1 MLPLDLRF
9 PRMFI
14 QHQDPTTC
22 THRAPRQPHPN
33 NMFRLTLKI
42 HSLVAVRTSLVAGSC
57 VWDIALT
64 LQDLQQAR
72 QPTAKSHSMSPPLP
86 RPARLLR
93 RLLLKH
99 LPVEPHLAHIA
110 NGNGTALTG
119 STDTQNRGTDTEA
132 TAVADNRTTTC
143 AGHITME
150 PMMCE
155 TNRLAVMR
163 DELFI

>member
-1 MLPLDLRF
+1 MLLQDLPC
-9 PRMFI
+9 PRMFT
-14 QHQDPTTC
+14 QQQDPTTFI
-22 THRAPRQPHPN
+22 HRALRQPPPS
-33 NMFRLTLKI
+33 NMFRLKLKI
-42 HSLVAVRTSLVAGSC
+42 HSSVAVRTSIVADSC
-57 VWDIALT
+57 VWNISLT

-119 STDTQNRGTDTEA
+119 STDTQNQGTDTEA
-132 TAVADNRTTTC
+132 TAAADNRTLLVPAT
-143 AGHITME
+143 
-150 PMMCE
+150 
-155 TNRLAVMR
+155 
-163 DELFI
+163 